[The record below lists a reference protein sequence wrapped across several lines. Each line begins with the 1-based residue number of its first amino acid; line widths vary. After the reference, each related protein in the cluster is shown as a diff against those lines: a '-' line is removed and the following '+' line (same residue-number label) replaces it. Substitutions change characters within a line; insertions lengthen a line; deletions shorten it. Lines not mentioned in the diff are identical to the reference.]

1 MNGTPNHPALEVE
14 AVAIHFGGVQAVA
27 EVSFRI
33 APRELAGLIG
43 PNGAGKTTLLR
54 IIAGVLQP
62 DSGRVILSGIE
73 VTGWP
78 TARRVRNGLAMTHQ
92 IVRPFRSM
100 TVLENV
106 TLAAGH
112 RLTAN
117 PFGAL
122 TRYARGAQEARA
134 REILAKVGLSGE
146 DHKPVTALPLGYLKR
161 LELARALAVDPALI
175 LLDEPLA
182 GLNHREAATL
192 VDLITAIN
200 AAGITTILVEHN
212 LAQVMRVCRRLLV
225 LDQGRIIADA
235 APQDVMANPAVR
247 EAYLGQGSEHAAA

>member
-1 MNGTPNHPALEVE
+1 MSAMNWALQIE

-27 EVSFRI
+27 GVSFRI
-33 APRELAGLIG
+33 APREMVGLIG

-54 IIAGVLQP
+54 IIAGVLKP
-62 DSGRVILSGIE
+62 DQGRVVLSGVD

-78 TARRVRNGLAMTHQ
+78 TARRVRHGLALTHQ

-112 RLTAN
+112 RLTAK

-122 TRYARGAQEARA
+122 TRVARGAQEARA

-146 DHKPVTALPLGYLKR
+146 DNKPVTVLPLGHLKR
-161 LELARALAVDPALI
+161 LEVARALAVDPSLI

-182 GLNHREAATL
+182 GLNHSEAAKL
-192 VDLITAIN
+192 VDLIAEIN
-200 AAGITTILVEHN
+200 AGGITTVLVEHN

-235 APQDVMANPAVR
+235 APDRVMADPAVR
-247 EAYLGQGSEHAAA
+247 EAYLGVASEHAAA